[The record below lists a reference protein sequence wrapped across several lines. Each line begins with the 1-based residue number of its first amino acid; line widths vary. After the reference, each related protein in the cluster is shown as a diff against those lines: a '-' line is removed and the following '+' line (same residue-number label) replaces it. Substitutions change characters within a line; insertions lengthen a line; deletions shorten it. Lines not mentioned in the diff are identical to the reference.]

1 MKYRIRAACPNDLPE
16 LVRMCFEHAS
26 YERATFDPLNKEAQ
40 LADAL
45 FSSTP
50 KLAAWVAE
58 ADGALV
64 GYATGMIEFST
75 WAGAIYV
82 HMDCLFVRDGL
93 RGLGVGAKLL
103 ECVTLFA
110 RNSGALE
117 IQWQT
122 PVWNLDAARFYERA
136 GASSSQ
142 KLRFT
147 LALADP
153 GNSRVSRGLGRGA
166 PG

>member
-1 MKYRIRAACPNDLPE
+1 MKYRIRSAELTDMPE
-16 LVRMCFEHAS
+16 LVRMCSEHAS
-26 YERATFDPLNKEAQ
+26 YERAIFDPHNKGAQ

-45 FSSTP
+45 FGPAP

-64 GYATGMIEFST
+64 GYATGMIAFST
-75 WAGAIYV
+75 WTCGIYV
-82 HMDCLFVRDGL
+82 HMDCLFVRGGL

-103 ECVTLFA
+103 QCVAQFA
-110 RNSGALE
+110 RSSGALE
-117 IQWQT
+117 VQWQT

-136 GASSSQ
+136 GASSSP

-147 LALADP
+147 LALADYGHSCFP
-153 GNSRVSRGLGRGA
+153 RRGEGH
-166 PG
+166 P

>member
-1 MKYRIRAACPNDLPE
+1 MKYRIRAACPNDVPE

-26 YERATFDPLNKEAQ
+26 YERATFDPRNKEAQ

-75 WAGAIYV
+75 WAGGIYV

-117 IQWQT
+117 VQWQT

>member
-1 MKYRIRAACPNDLPE
+1 MKYRVRAAQPKDIPE
-16 LVRMCFEHAS
+16 LIRMCCEHAS
-26 YERATFDPLNKEAQ
+26 YERAMFDPRNKEGQ

-45 FSSTP
+45 FGSTP

-64 GYATGMIEFST
+64 GYATGTIEFST
-75 WAGAIYV
+75 WACGIYV

-103 ECVTLFA
+103 ECVAQFA

-117 IQWQT
+117 VQWQT
-122 PVWNLDAARFYERA
+122 PVWNLDAARFYTRA

-147 LALADP
+147 LGLADH
-153 GNSRVSRGLGRGA
+153 NWVRM
-166 PG
+166 

>member
-1 MKYRIRAACPNDLPE
+1 MKYRIRAAEPTDIAE
-16 LVRMCFEHAS
+16 LVRLCSEHAS
-26 YERATFDPLNKEAQ
+26 YERATFDAHNKEAQ
-40 LADAL
+40 LSDAI

-75 WAGAIYV
+75 WACGIYL

-103 ECVTLFA
+103 ECVAQFA
-110 RNSGALE
+110 RDSGALE
-117 IQWQT
+117 VQWQT
-122 PVWNLDAARFYERA
+122 PIWNLDAARFYERA

-147 LALADP
+147 LALVDHE
-153 GNSRVSRGLGRGA
+153 NSCFPGRGEGH
-166 PG
+166 P

>member
-1 MKYRIRAACPNDLPE
+1 MKYSIRAAEPADIPE
-16 LVRMCFEHAS
+16 FVRMCSEHAS
-26 YERATFDPLNKEAQ
+26 YERATYDPRNKEAQ
-40 LADAL
+40 LADAI
-45 FSSTP
+45 FGPAP

-75 WAGAIYV
+75 WACGFYV

-103 ECVTLFA
+103 ECVAQFA
-110 RNSGALE
+110 RNSDALE
-117 IQWQT
+117 VQWQT

-147 LALADP
+147 LSLVDH
-153 GNSRVSRGLGRGA
+153 GNSCLVQDIGQGA
-166 PG
+166 IG